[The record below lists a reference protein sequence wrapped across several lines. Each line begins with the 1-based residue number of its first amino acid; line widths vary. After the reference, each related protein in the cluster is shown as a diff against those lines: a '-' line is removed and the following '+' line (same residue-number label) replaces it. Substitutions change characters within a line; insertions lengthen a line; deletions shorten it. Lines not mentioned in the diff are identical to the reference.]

1 MKAAPVLSQ
10 TLGDCPQELR
20 KDGVYVVSE
29 ANHLLFVDL
38 SNVAADALVA
48 RLPDRGG
55 CRVSRVQG
63 AILAGLLSPLLLPI
77 AFTTR
82 LPNKRHVET
91 TLLPMQRRL
100 IAFASGSGSGDL
112 LKSVLHAT
120 SIIKD
125 TVQEL
130 CNTPRD
136 PFSAWVGIRP
146 WFQRKCVC
154 VQTDASFSPAMISA
168 MESADHILTFV
179 HKLCTKKSSS
189 LLPKNAKHVVVLHT
203 ESADERLYE
212 LMEQIRGLPPVE
224 RPTVVMFGSA
234 NFSGPS
240 TRSGSVPRNIWRQLL
255 GVVPQECNVTM
266 DTPDISF
273 IPEVGMQ
280 YWLSDTA
287 MRCNNPNIIQCP
299 GPISVE
305 YVREVFAAAMVCNP
319 YSSRN
324 IVLLFEDEGAGRVW
338 QRKYLKST
346 NEKIYLWNCAAQ
358 RLQQRNR
365 RRAELLCVDG
375 RCWLGLPP
383 HTADT
388 TVIVCSGN
396 IPPTHLAAVVART
409 EEVCWIVS
417 EK

>member
-1 MKAAPVLSQ
+1 MLSQ
-10 TLGDCPQELR
+10 TFGDCPVELR

-29 ANHLLFVDL
+29 ANQLIFVDM
-38 SNVAADALVA
+38 STVAADALVA
-48 RLPDRGG
+48 TLPDRGG
-55 CRVSRVQG
+55 CRVSCVQG
-63 AILAGLLSPLLLPI
+63 AILAGLLSPLMLPI
-77 AFTTR
+77 AFTQR

-100 IAFASGSGSGDL
+100 VAFASGTGTGDL

-136 PFSAWVGIRP
+136 AFSAWVGIRP

-154 VQTDASFSPAMISA
+154 VQTDASCSPAMISA

-189 LLPKNAKHVVVLHT
+189 TLPKNAKHVVVLHT

-212 LMEQIRGLPPVE
+212 LMTHIKALPPVE

-234 NFSGPS
+234 NFNGPS
-240 TRSGSVPRNIWRQLL
+240 TRCGSVPRNIWKQLL
-255 GVVPQECNVTM
+255 AIVPQECNVTM
-266 DTPDISF
+266 DTPDISYM
-273 IPEVGMQ
+273 PDVGLH
-280 YWLSDTA
+280 YWLSDSA
-287 MRCNNPNIIQCP
+287 MRCNNPNIIPCH
-299 GPISVE
+299 GPITVE
-305 YVREVFAAAMVCNP
+305 YVREVFAAAMACNP

-324 IVLLFEDEGAGRVW
+324 IVLLFEDEGAGKAW

-346 NEKIYLWNCAAQ
+346 QEKIYLWNCAAQ

-365 RRAELLCVDG
+365 RKAELLCVDG

-383 HTADT
+383 HSADT
-388 TVIVCSGN
+388 TVVVCSGK
-396 IPPTHLAAVVART
+396 IPPTLIAAAAART
-409 EEVCWIVS
+409 EEVCWVVS